1 MLAIIAFA
9 TSDLKRGNRYKEKY
23 AKDIPVY
30 PSHKNISNSKTNEFY
45 NPFHLHCY
53 GEIIPKLQEWT
64 SRFPYI
70 PDEIWL
76 VILTFQM
83 YLEKNEAEQH
93 HDWLYS
99 EYSKT
104 SMIGMKL
111 RSRQLYLPNIYGI
124 VLNEGLN
131 IINCGE
137 RAKGKNNVDKKRIIE
152 NLSKYFLNYIVK
164 WFHWLNKVSETDTTV
179 GYRIARFNHLIYT
192 LKLKSKYFMEEVT
205 YSKYTE
211 KTYKNFYYA
220 EYFINTYYINYQWDC
235 LTYKDIDFEKFI
247 FENDYYNKVYKKA
260 MLLRNYKRINLFL
273 HN

>member
-1 MLAIIAFA
+1 MFAIP
-9 TSDLKRGNRYKEKY
+9 LKGGNRYREKY
-23 AKDIPVY
+23 EKDIPVY

-45 NPFHLHCY
+45 SPLCLRFY
-53 GEIIPKLQEWT
+53 EKKIPKLQEWT

-70 PDEIWL
+70 PYEIWL

-93 HDWLYS
+93 HDWLYT

-111 RSRQLYLPNIYGI
+111 RTRQLYLPNIYGI

-131 IINCGE
+131 IINCGV
-137 RAKGKNNVDKKRIIE
+137 RAQGKNNVEKKRIIE
-152 NLSKYFLNYIVK
+152 NLSKYFLNYIVR

-179 GYRIARFNHLIYT
+179 GYRIARYNHLIYT
-192 LKLKSKYFMEEVT
+192 LKLKSKYFMEQMNN
-205 YSKYTE
+205 SKYTE
-211 KTYKNFYYA
+211 KTYKNFYCA
-220 EYFINTYYINYQWDC
+220 EYFVNTYYPNYQWDS
-235 LTYKDIDFEKFI
+235 LTHKDIDFEIFI

-273 HN
+273 HE